1 MKFLLSKNENNTR
14 QVVRMNK
21 AVSQK
26 SNKLQ
31 KTIADRGLA
40 SRREAE
46 KWIEARRVKVNGE
59 VAHLGQRVSA
69 DDLIEIDDET
79 LTKTP
84 SVSGRVLLLNKPAGV
99 ICSRKDALH
108 RSSVF
113 DNLPTLTSGRWVSIG
128 RLDLQS
134 SGVLLFSTDGQLA
147 DKLMHPST
155 GIDREYAVRVRGR
168 LDEAQLDLA
177 LSGANIDGEQ
187 LRFSDIRF
195 FNGSSSNSW
204 YHVVLMEGKNRE
216 IRRLFEFLGSPVSR
230 LKRVRYGPV
239 IAPPWLKTGQYTELN
254 TTDVSKL
261 YRLVGLSVPD
271 KNKMTK
277 KSRNSKYQATKS
289 CLIDYPNLV

>member
-1 MKFLLSKNENNTR
+1 M
-14 QVVRMNK
+14 
-21 AVSQK
+21 
-26 SNKLQ
+26 
-31 KTIADRGLA
+31 
-40 SRREAE
+40 
-46 KWIEARRVKVNGE
+46 NGE
-59 VAHLGQRVSA
+59 VAQVGQRVSV

-84 SVSGRVLLLNKPAGV
+84 SVSCRVLLLNKPAGL

-113 DNLPTLTSGRWVSIG
+113 DNLPTLTAGRWVSVG

-147 DKLMHPST
+147 DKLMHPSS
-155 GIDREYAVRVRGR
+155 GLDREYAVRVRGR

-204 YHVVLMEGKNRE
+204 YHVVLMEGRNRE

-239 IAPPWLKTGQYTELN
+239 IAPSWLKTGQYTELN
-254 TTDVSKL
+254 ITDVSKL
-261 YRLVGLSVPD
+261 YRLVGLSAPD

-277 KSRNSKYQATKS
+277 KHGGSKYQATKS

>member
-1 MKFLLSKNENNTR
+1 MDKAIR
-14 QVVRMNK
+14 QK
-21 AVSQK
+21 C
-26 SNKLQ
+26 NKLQ
-31 KTIADRGLA
+31 KAIADRGLA

-46 KWIEARRVKVNGE
+46 RWIEARRVKVNGE
-59 VAHLGQRVSA
+59 VAHLGQRVTV

-79 LTKTP
+79 LTKIP
-84 SVSGRVLLLNKPAGV
+84 SAGCRVLLLNKPAGV
-99 ICSRKDALH
+99 ICSRKDARR
-108 RSSVF
+108 RSTVF
-113 DNLPTLTSGRWVSIG
+113 DNLPTLTSGRWVSVG

-147 DKLMHPST
+147 DKLMHPRS
-155 GIDREYAVRVRGR
+155 GLDREYAVRVRGR

-177 LSGANIDGEQ
+177 LSGANIDGEP
-187 LRFSDIRF
+187 LSFADIRY

-239 IAPPWLKTGQYTELN
+239 IAPSWLKTGQYTELN
-254 TTDVSKL
+254 TKDVSKL
-261 YRLVGLSVPD
+261 YRLVGLSAPD
-271 KNKMTK
+271 KNQMIK

>member
-1 MKFLLSKNENNTR
+1 MSKVIGR
-14 QVVRMNK
+14 K
-21 AVSQK
+21 C
-26 SNKLQ
+26 NKLQ

-46 KWIEARRVKVNGE
+46 RWIEARRVKVNGE
-59 VAHLGQRVSA
+59 VAHLGQRVSV

-79 LTKTP
+79 LTKTS
-84 SVSGRVLLLNKPAGV
+84 SVSCRVLLLNKPSGV

-113 DNLPTLTSGRWVSIG
+113 DNLPTLASGRWVSIG

-177 LSGANIDGEQ
+177 LSGAKIDGEEF
-187 LRFSDIRF
+187 RFADIRF

-204 YHVVLMEGKNRE
+204 YHVVLMGGKNRE

-239 IAPPWLKTGQYTELN
+239 ISPPWLKTGQYTELN

-261 YRLVGLSVPD
+261 YRLVGLSAPD
-271 KNKMTK
+271 KNKMTRK
-277 KSRNSKYQATKS
+277 GRNSKYQATKS

>member
-1 MKFLLSKNENNTR
+1 M
-14 QVVRMNK
+14 
-21 AVSQK
+21 
-26 SNKLQ
+26 
-31 KTIADRGLA
+31 
-40 SRREAE
+40 
-46 KWIEARRVKVNGE
+46 
-59 VAHLGQRVSA
+59 
-69 DDLIEIDDET
+69 
-79 LTKTP
+79 
-84 SVSGRVLLLNKPAGV
+84 GV
-99 ICSRKDALH
+99 ICSRKDELN

-113 DNLPTLTSGRWVSIG
+113 DNLPTLISGRWVSVG

-147 DKLMHPST
+147 DKLMHPS
-155 GIDREYAVRVRGR
+155 GGLDREYAVRVRGR

-177 LSGANIDGEQ
+177 LSGANVDGEQ

-204 YHVVLMEGKNRE
+204 YHVVLMGGKNRE
-216 IRRLFEFLGSPVSR
+216 IRRLFEFLGNPVSR

-239 IAPPWLKTGQYTELN
+239 IAPSWLKTGQYTELS

-261 YRLVGLSVPD
+261 YRLVGLSAPD

>member
-1 MKFLLSKNENNTR
+1 MKITR

-59 VAHLGQRVSA
+59 VAHLGQRVSV
-69 DDLIEIDDET
+69 DDLIEIDDQT

-84 SVSGRVLLLNKPAGV
+84 SVSGRVLLLNKPVGV
-99 ICSRKDALH
+99 ICSRKDELN

-113 DNLPTLTSGRWVSIG
+113 DNLPTLISGRWVSVG

-147 DKLMHPST
+147 DKLMHPS
-155 GIDREYAVRVRGR
+155 GGLDREYAVRVRGR

-177 LSGANIDGEQ
+177 LSGANVDGEQ

-204 YHVVLMEGKNRE
+204 YHVVLMGGKNRE
-216 IRRLFEFLGSPVSR
+216 IRRLFEFLGNPVSR

-239 IAPPWLKTGQYTELN
+239 IVPSWLKTGQYTELN
-254 TTDVSKL
+254 LTDVSKL

-271 KNKMTK
+271 KNKMTR
-277 KSRNSKYQATKS
+277 KSRDSKYQATKS

>member
-1 MKFLLSKNENNTR
+1 
-14 QVVRMNK
+14 MNK
-21 AVSQK
+21 VVSQK
-26 SNKLQ
+26 FNKLQ

-46 KWIEARRVKVNGE
+46 RWIEARRVKVNGE
-59 VAHLGQRVSA
+59 VAHLGQRVSV

-79 LTKTP
+79 LAKTS
-84 SVSGRVLLLNKPAGV
+84 SVSCRVLLLNKPSGV

-113 DNLPTLTSGRWVSIG
+113 DNLPTLGSGRWVSIG

-177 LSGANIDGEQ
+177 LSGAKIDGEE
-187 LRFSDIRF
+187 LRFADIRF

-204 YHVVLMEGKNRE
+204 YHVVLMGGKNRE

-261 YRLVGLSVPD
+261 YRLVGLSAPD

-289 CLIDYPNLV
+289 CLIDYPNLG

>member
-1 MKFLLSKNENNTR
+1 
-14 QVVRMNK
+14 MNK

-31 KTIADRGLA
+31 KMIADRGLA

-69 DDLIEIDDET
+69 YDLIEIDDQT

-84 SVSGRVLLLNKPAGV
+84 SVSGRVLLLNKPVGV
-99 ICSRKDALH
+99 ICSRKDELN

-113 DNLPTLTSGRWVSIG
+113 DNLPTLISGRWVSVG

-147 DKLMHPST
+147 DKLMHPS
-155 GIDREYAVRVRGR
+155 GGLDREYAVRVRGR

-177 LSGANIDGEQ
+177 LSGANVDGDQ

-204 YHVVLMEGKNRE
+204 YHVVLMGGKNRE
-216 IRRLFEFLGSPVSR
+216 IRRLFEFLGNPVSR

-239 IAPPWLKTGQYTELN
+239 IVPSWLKTGQYTELN
-254 TTDVSKL
+254 LTDVSKL

-271 KNKMTK
+271 KNKMTR
-277 KSRNSKYQATKS
+277 KSRDSKYQATKS

>member
-1 MKFLLSKNENNTR
+1 
-14 QVVRMNK
+14 MNK

-31 KTIADRGLA
+31 KMIADRGLA

-69 DDLIEIDDET
+69 YDLIEIDDQT

-84 SVSGRVLLLNKPAGV
+84 SVSGRVLLLNKPVGV
-99 ICSRKDALH
+99 ICSRKDELN

-113 DNLPTLTSGRWVSIG
+113 DNLPTLISGRWVSVG

-147 DKLMHPST
+147 DKLMHPS
-155 GIDREYAVRVRGR
+155 GGLDREYAVRVRGR

-177 LSGANIDGEQ
+177 LSGANVDGEQ

-204 YHVVLMEGKNRE
+204 YHVVLMGGKNRE
-216 IRRLFEFLGSPVSR
+216 IRRLFEFLGNPVSR

-239 IAPPWLKTGQYTELN
+239 IVPSWLKTGQYTELN
-254 TTDVSKL
+254 LTDVSKL

-271 KNKMTK
+271 KNKITR
-277 KSRNSKYQATKS
+277 KSRDSKYQATKS

>member
-1 MKFLLSKNENNTR
+1 
-14 QVVRMNK
+14 MNK
-21 AVSQK
+21 VVGRK
-26 SNKLQ
+26 CNKLQ

-46 KWIEARRVKVNGE
+46 RWIEARRVKVNGE
-59 VAHLGQRVSA
+59 VAHLGQRVSV

-79 LTKTP
+79 LTKT
-84 SVSGRVLLLNKPAGV
+84 SSFTCRVLLLNKPSGV

-113 DNLPTLTSGRWVSIG
+113 DNLPALASGRWVSIG

-204 YHVVLMEGKNRE
+204 YHVVLMGGKNRE

-239 IAPPWLKTGQYTELN
+239 IVPSWLKTGQYTELN

-261 YRLVGLSVPD
+261 YRLVGLSSPD
-271 KNKMTK
+271 NNKMNK
-277 KSRNSKYQATKS
+277 KSRNLKYQATKS

>member
-1 MKFLLSKNENNTR
+1 
-14 QVVRMNK
+14 MNK
-21 AVSQK
+21 AVSQN

-31 KTIADRGLA
+31 KMIADRGLA

-59 VAHLGQRVSA
+59 VAHLGQRVSV
-69 DDLIEIDDET
+69 DDLIEIDDQT

-84 SVSGRVLLLNKPAGV
+84 SVSGRVLLLNKPVGV
-99 ICSRKDALH
+99 ICSRKDELN

-113 DNLPTLTSGRWVSIG
+113 DNLPTLISGRWVSVG

-147 DKLMHPST
+147 DKLMHPS
-155 GIDREYAVRVRGR
+155 GGLDREYAVRVRGR

-177 LSGANIDGEQ
+177 LSGANVDGEQ

-204 YHVVLMEGKNRE
+204 YHVVLMGGKNRE
-216 IRRLFEFLGSPVSR
+216 IRRLFEFLGNPVSR

-239 IAPPWLKTGQYTELN
+239 IVPSWLKTGQYTELN
-254 TTDVSKL
+254 ISDVSKL
-261 YRLVGLSVPD
+261 YRLVGLSAPD

-277 KSRNSKYQATKS
+277 KSRNPRYQATKS

>member
-1 MKFLLSKNENNTR
+1 MKITR

-59 VAHLGQRVSA
+59 VAHLGQRVSV
-69 DDLIEIDDET
+69 DDLIEIDDQT

-84 SVSGRVLLLNKPAGV
+84 SVSGRVLLLNKPVGV
-99 ICSRKDALH
+99 ICSRKDELN

-113 DNLPTLTSGRWVSIG
+113 DNLPTLISGRWVSVG

-147 DKLMHPST
+147 DKLMHPS
-155 GIDREYAVRVRGR
+155 GGLDREYAVRVRGR

-177 LSGANIDGEQ
+177 LSGANVDGEQ

-204 YHVVLMEGKNRE
+204 YHVVLMGGKNRE
-216 IRRLFEFLGSPVSR
+216 IRRLFEFLGNPVSR

-239 IAPPWLKTGQYTELN
+239 IVPSWLKTGQYTELN
-254 TTDVSKL
+254 LTDVSKL
-261 YRLVGLSVPD
+261 YRLVGLPVPD

-277 KSRNSKYQATKS
+277 KSRDSKYQATKS

>member
-1 MKFLLSKNENNTR
+1 
-14 QVVRMNK
+14 MNK

-31 KTIADRGLA
+31 KMIADRGLA

-59 VAHLGQRVSA
+59 VAHLGQRVSV
-69 DDLIEIDDET
+69 DDLIEIDDQT

-84 SVSGRVLLLNKPAGV
+84 SVSGRVLLLNKPVGV
-99 ICSRKDALH
+99 ICSRKDELN

-113 DNLPTLTSGRWVSIG
+113 DNLPTLISGRWVSVG

-147 DKLMHPST
+147 DKLMHPS
-155 GIDREYAVRVRGR
+155 GGLDREYAVRVRGR

-177 LSGANIDGEQ
+177 LSGANVDGEQ

-204 YHVVLMEGKNRE
+204 YHVVLMGGKNRE
-216 IRRLFEFLGSPVSR
+216 IRRLFEFLGNPVSR

-239 IAPPWLKTGQYTELN
+239 IVPSWLKTGQYTELN
-254 TTDVSKL
+254 LTDVSKL

-271 KNKMTK
+271 KNKITR
-277 KSRNSKYQATKS
+277 KSRDSKYQATKS
-289 CLIDYPNLV
+289 CLIDYPKLV

>member
-1 MKFLLSKNENNTR
+1 
-14 QVVRMNK
+14 MNK

-31 KTIADRGLA
+31 KMIADRGLA

-46 KWIEARRVKVNGE
+46 KWIDARRVKVNGE
-59 VAHLGQRVSA
+59 VAHLGQRVSV
-69 DDLIEIDDET
+69 DDLVEIDDQT

-84 SVSGRVLLLNKPAGV
+84 SVSGRVLLLNKPVGV
-99 ICSRKDALH
+99 ICSRKDELN

-113 DNLPTLTSGRWVSIG
+113 DNLPTLISGRWVSVG

-147 DKLMHPST
+147 DKLMHPS
-155 GIDREYAVRVRGR
+155 GGLDREYAVRVRGR

-177 LSGANIDGEQ
+177 LSGANVDGEQ

-204 YHVVLMEGKNRE
+204 YHVVLMGGKNRE
-216 IRRLFEFLGSPVSR
+216 IRRLFEFLGNPVSR

-239 IAPPWLKTGQYTELN
+239 IVPSWLKIGQYTELN
-254 TTDVSKL
+254 LTDVSKL
-261 YRLVGLSVPD
+261 YRLVGLPVPE
-271 KNKMTK
+271 KNKITR
-277 KSRNSKYQATKS
+277 KSRDSKYQATKS

>member
-1 MKFLLSKNENNTR
+1 
-14 QVVRMNK
+14 MNK
-21 AVSQK
+21 AGSQK

-31 KTIADRGLA
+31 KMIADRGLA

-59 VAHLGQRVSA
+59 VAHLGQRVSV
-69 DDLIEIDDET
+69 DDLIEIDDQT

-84 SVSGRVLLLNKPAGV
+84 SVSGRVLLLNKPVGV
-99 ICSRKDALH
+99 ICSRKDELN

-113 DNLPTLTSGRWVSIG
+113 DNLPTLISGRWVSVG

-147 DKLMHPST
+147 DKLMHPS
-155 GIDREYAVRVRGR
+155 GGLDREYAVRVRGR

-177 LSGANIDGEQ
+177 LSGANVDGEQ

-204 YHVVLMEGKNRE
+204 YHVVPMGGKNRE
-216 IRRLFEFLGSPVSR
+216 IRRLFEFLGNPVSR

-239 IAPPWLKTGQYTELN
+239 IVPSWLKTGQYTELN
-254 TTDVSKL
+254 LTDVSKL
-261 YRLVGLSVPD
+261 YRLVGLPVPD

-277 KSRNSKYQATKS
+277 KSRDSKYQATKS

>member
-1 MKFLLSKNENNTR
+1 MCIR
-14 QVVRMNK
+14 
-21 AVSQK
+21 
-26 SNKLQ
+26 
-31 KTIADRGLA
+31 DRV

-46 KWIEARRVKVNGE
+46 RWIEARRVKVNGE
-59 VAHLGQRVSA
+59 VAHLGQRVSV

-84 SVSGRVLLLNKPAGV
+84 SVSCRVLLLNKPAGV

-113 DNLPTLTSGRWVSIG
+113 DNLPTLTAGRWVSVG

-134 SGVLLFSTDGQLA
+134 SGVLLFSTDGQFA
-147 DKLMHPST
+147 DKLMHPSS
-155 GIDREYAVRVRGR
+155 GLDREYAVRVRGR

-239 IAPPWLKTGQYTELN
+239 IAPSWLKTGQYTELN
-254 TTDVSKL
+254 ITDVSKL
-261 YRLVGLSVPD
+261 YRLVGLSAPD

>member
-1 MKFLLSKNENNTR
+1 
-14 QVVRMNK
+14 MNK

-31 KTIADRGLA
+31 KMIADRGLA

-59 VAHLGQRVSA
+59 VAHLGQRVSV
-69 DDLIEIDDET
+69 DDLIEIDDQT

-84 SVSGRVLLLNKPAGV
+84 SVSGRVQLLNKPVGV

-113 DNLPTLTSGRWVSIG
+113 DNLPTLISGRWVSVG

-134 SGVLLFSTDGQLA
+134 SGALLFSTDGQLA
-147 DKLMHPST
+147 DKLMHPS
-155 GIDREYAVRVRGR
+155 GGLDREYAVRVRGR

-177 LSGANIDGEQ
+177 LSGANVDGEQ

-204 YHVVLMEGKNRE
+204 YHVVLMGGKNRE
-216 IRRLFEFLGSPVSR
+216 IRRLFEFLGNPVSR

-239 IAPPWLKTGQYTELN
+239 IVPSWLKTGQYTELN
-254 TTDVSKL
+254 LTDVSKL
-261 YRLVGLSVPD
+261 YRLVGLPVPD
-271 KNKMTK
+271 KNKITR
-277 KSRNSKYQATKS
+277 KSRDSKYQATKS